1 METPSI
7 NSMLAAAGDAGRALE
22 TLFKDP
28 AFGDALLILN
38 LAIGAVAV
46 VWVTYIAVAAIM
58 QSAWDGEF
66 LGKRFHSLW
75 APIRL
80 ALGFAALIPAFDG
93 WNAAEIIFYQTA
105 KLGAGLGN
113 IVLSDAQAL
122 APAQTAEVTTP
133 PAARELALAVLF
145 QEVCKESIGAQL
157 QYERGLLS
165 PIGAD
170 AATAVEIAAEAKKC
184 GESIPSTAS
193 DERIR
198 AAHDS
203 ALAAMRAE
211 FQRFANQLA
220 AHRLGAGMED
230 AATRN
235 PYPAPHGDIAKMV
248 DQAAERYQAAVMAAA
263 QPQTTE
269 KPSNNNWIY
278 FGFQFSKAAIAQ
290 ARVNASVVAT
300 PTQQQALSPD
310 TFSIRTFWAD
320 TSSFLKTRLDRTFG
334 VMGNALQ
341 GFATGG
347 PGGALT
353 GGATALGA
361 DMKMSAGD
369 LLGKLFSYL
378 SASLN
383 RWAATTSPNPVALAQ
398 SLGQTLITGVGEAG
412 AIAIPLS
419 MVPAIGEP
427 VMTIFMAVA
436 APAMLVG
443 GALVAY
449 VPMLPAIFWLMAL
462 IGWVLRIFEGIVMAS
477 LWAFSHLDPNGEGMG
492 ERTSHGYIYLVN
504 ILLRPAFLVIA
515 FAMSSKFVSWAGTL
529 LQFLFAGAIE
539 SSPTW
544 EGLATSIAL
553 AVVYCYFMIM
563 ILEWVYAPILTLP
576 DFALSYWLGGSN
588 SSSAA
593 PDKPATGNPLAKG
606 EGALQ
611 GLGSAARGRA
621 SSSGGRVA
629 SGGGQLIDL
638 PLVNS

>member
-7 NSMLAAAGDAGRALE
+7 NSLLAAAGDAAQVLE

-28 AFGDALLILN
+28 AFGQALLSLN
-38 LAIGAVAV
+38 LAICVVAV
-46 VWVTYIAVAAIM
+46 VWVTYTATAAVM

-75 APIRL
+75 VPIRL
-80 ALGFAALIPAFDG
+80 AVGFAALIPAFDG
-93 WNAAEIIFYQTA
+93 WNAAEIVIYQTA
-105 KLGAGLGN
+105 KIGIGLGN
-113 IVLSDAQAL
+113 IVLPNAQAL
-122 APAQTAEVTTP
+122 APVQTAEVTTP

-157 QYERGLLS
+157 QYERGLLG

-170 AATAVEIAAEAKKC
+170 AASAAEIAAEAKKC

-220 AHRLGAGMED
+220 AHRLGSTMED

-235 PYPAPHGDIAKMV
+235 PYPAPQGEIAKMV
-248 DQAAERYQAAVMAAA
+248 EQAAERYQAAVLAAA
-263 QPQTTE
+263 KPQTTSTE
-269 KPSNNNWIY
+269 KPSNNWIY
-278 FGFQFSKAAIAQ
+278 FGFQYSKSAIAQ
-290 ARVNASVVAT
+290 ARANASVAAT

-320 TSSFLKTRLDRTFG
+320 TSAFLKTRLDRTFG

-383 RWAATTSPNPVALAQ
+383 RWAATTSPNPIALAQ

-436 APAMLVG
+436 VPAMLVG
-443 GALVAY
+443 GALVAL
-449 VPMLPAIFWLMAL
+449 VPMLPAIFWMLAL

-477 LWAFSHLDPNGEGMG
+477 LWAFAHLDPNGEGMG
-492 ERTSHGYIYLVN
+492 ERTSHGYIFLVN

-515 FAMSSKFVSWAGTL
+515 FAMSSKIVSWGGAL
-529 LQFLFAGAIE
+529 LQFLFAGAIA

-563 ILEWVYAPILTLP
+563 ILEWVYAPILSLP
-576 DFALSYWLGGSN
+576 DVALSYWLGGSN
-588 SSSAA
+588 SSAA

-611 GLGSAARGRA
+611 GLGGAARGRA
-621 SSSGGRVA
+621 PGGGGRVA
-629 SGGGQLIDL
+629 AGAADKPASGK
-638 PLVNS
+638 